1 MSITGC
7 GNDERSKKR
16 GYGTREASA
25 LIMQGAAVLRHSV
38 HLAHHHH
45 HHHHRNND
53 NDNSTTSSSSS
64 SESKYDYE
72 MIAIVHPAAIDCPLE
87 PLSKLGYTVLVRNT
101 PFDTEDIRN
110 EYFKSVVDGASCCG
124 SKEYLKLYAYT
135 LTMHDLAV
143 VLDLDSVILKPL
155 DGLFDALLLPPP
167 PSSSSSSSAGA
178 GAGAAWPGVPVHRG
192 GGDTGRVG
200 GDTGGDDN
208 ATTAMTKTS
217 GVVEAFFTRDYNM
230 IDEGNEMYAGVQG
243 GFLMVRP
250 SERAF
255 RVS

>member
-1 MSITGC
+1 VSITGC

-45 HHHHRNND
+45 NHHHHHRNN
-53 NDNSTTSSSSS
+53 NSTTSSSSS

-101 PFDTEDIRN
+101 PFETENIRN
-110 EYFKSVVDGASCCG
+110 GYFKSVVDGASCCG

-135 LTMHDLAV
+135 LTMHDVAV

-155 DGLFDALLLPPP
+155 DGLFDALLLPP
-167 PSSSSSSSAGA
+167 SSSSSSAVAAGAGAGA
-178 GAGAAWPGVPVHRG
+178 GAGAARPGVPVHR
-192 GGDTGRVG
+192 G

-208 ATTAMTKTS
+208 ATTATTTTS